1 MARYEDPSVFLKL
14 LMSIVLCGPILGG
27 LVAGIY
33 YLAYKYQLHTS
44 IEYFLLGLC
53 LFVSFLSLTEL
64 QLFRKVHQIINAP
77 VNVLPK
83 II

>member
-1 MARYEDPSVFLKL
+1 MARYEDPSKVFLKL

-27 LVAGIY
+27 LAAGIY

-53 LFVSFLSLTEL
+53 LFVSFFVAHWSYN
-64 QLFRKVHQIINAP
+64 FSGKFI
-77 VNVLPK
+77 K
-83 II
+83 